1 MISEP
6 ELVGDEE
13 GFGEPEIPGQRKDDA
28 GDREATAETVSAADA
43 PWFRRPPPQAWLWAL
58 GGAVT
63 ASAVWAAG
71 LYVHESRGP
80 DMGAYRES
88 GNLCLDTEVK
98 ALSTALGEVD
108 SPRPS
113 GREHAARDMATCWI
127 HLVDS
132 TAKEAD
138 QYTPTTV
145 FVTYALHKKT
155 DPGPE
160 FDAGV
165 GTDMFFGDTE
175 IAMERVEG
183 LGERAYFV
191 LSGGSGTPGLH
202 VLDGQAVLTMTV
214 SPGALSGSDTDVD
227 PADAS
232 EIRPFM
238 AEDMRALMA
247 ELQS

>member
-6 ELVGDEE
+6 EPVGDE
-13 GFGEPEIPGQRKDDA
+13 GPFGEPEIAGRGKDDG
-28 GDREATAETVSAADA
+28 GDRDAAAETVSAADV
-43 PWFRRPPPQAWLWAL
+43 PWFRRPPPQAWWWAL
-58 GGAVT
+58 GGALA
-63 ASAVWAAG
+63 ASAVWASG

-88 GNLCLDTEVK
+88 RSLCLDAEVK
-98 ALSTALGEVD
+98 ALSSALGAVD

-113 GREHAARDMATCWI
+113 GREHEARDMATCWI

-132 TAKEAD
+132 TTKETD
-138 QYTPTTV
+138 PYTPTTV

-160 FDAGV
+160 FGAGV
-165 GTDMFFGDTE
+165 GTDMYFGDTE
-175 IAMERVEG
+175 IATERIEG

-191 LSGGSGTPGLH
+191 LSGGSGTPDLH
-202 VLDGQAVLTMTV
+202 VLDGQVVLTMTV
-214 SPGALSGSDTDVD
+214 SPGAPSGVDTDGGPV
-227 PADAS
+227 DAS

-238 AEDMRALMA
+238 VEDMRALMA
-247 ELQS
+247 KLQS